1 MKNIPKTLVSVV
13 LSVILAF
20 SFTSC
25 AKTEMTE
32 ENITDTVSTVET
44 ALKEFDTDK
53 LEKYVSSS
61 TLNYILKYAEK
72 HQQFVELGKAM
83 FGNLS
88 MTVDS
93 VDAENQTVTVTVK
106 NKDLS
111 SAAYDFA
118 SNLKAEYTPL
128 QLLGKLDDETFLN
141 ISLNE
146 LVSSMN
152 SSTDETEASVTLK
165 IKEGKKNLI
174 LSFDEEAE
182 NAVSG
187 GALTAIKNLYNN

>member
-1 MKNIPKTLVSVV
+1 MKNIPKILI
-13 LSVILAF
+13 SVILVVAVAL
-20 SFTSC
+20 SFASC

-32 ENITDTVSTVET
+32 ENITETVSTVET

-88 MTVDS
+88 ISVES
-93 VDAENQTVTVTVK
+93 VDVENQTVTVTVK

-118 SNLKAEYTPL
+118 SGLKSEYTPL
-128 QLLGKLDDETFLN
+128 QLLGKLDDENFLN

-152 SSTDETEASVTLK
+152 SVTDESEATVTLK
-165 IKEGKKNLI
+165 VKKGDKNLV
-174 LSFDEEAE
+174 LSFDEDAE

-187 GALTAIKNLYNN
+187 GALTSIKNLYNN

>member
-93 VDAENQTVTVTVK
+93 VDVENQTATVTVK

>member
-93 VDAENQTVTVTVK
+93 VDVENQTVTVTVK

>member
-1 MKNIPKTLVSVV
+1 MKNIPKILI
-13 LSVILAF
+13 SVILVVAVAL

-32 ENITDTVSTVET
+32 ENITETVSTVET

-61 TLNYILKYAEK
+61 TLGYILKYAEK
-72 HQQFVELGKAM
+72 HQQFVDLGKAM

-88 MTVDS
+88 ITVES
-93 VDAENQTVTVTVK
+93 VDVENQTVTVTVK

-118 SNLKAEYTPL
+118 SNLKSEYTPL
-128 QLLGKLDDETFLN
+128 QLLGKLDDENFLN

-152 SSTDETEASVTLK
+152 SATDEVEASVTLK
-165 IKEGKKNLI
+165 VKKGDKNLV
-174 LSFDEEAE
+174 LSFDEDAE

-187 GALTAIKNLYNN
+187 GALTTIKSLYNN

>member
-1 MKNIPKTLVSVV
+1 MKNIPKILI
-13 LSVILAF
+13 SVILVVAVAL
-20 SFTSC
+20 SFASC

-32 ENITDTVSTVET
+32 ENITETVSTVET

-88 MTVDS
+88 ISVES
-93 VDAENQTVTVTVK
+93 VDVENQTVTVTVK

-118 SNLKAEYTPL
+118 SGLKSEYTPL
-128 QLLGKLDDETFLN
+128 QLLGKLDDENFLN

-152 SSTDETEASVTLK
+152 SATDESEATVILK
-165 IKEGKKNLI
+165 VKKGDKNLV
-174 LSFDEEAE
+174 LSFDEDAE

-187 GALTAIKNLYNN
+187 GALTSIKNLYNN

>member
-1 MKNIPKTLVSVV
+1 MKNIPKILI
-13 LSVILAF
+13 SVILAVAVAF
-20 SFTSC
+20 SFASC
-25 AKTEMTE
+25 AKAEMTE
-32 ENITDTVSTVET
+32 ENITETVSTVET

-61 TLNYILKYAEK
+61 TLGYILKYAEK
-72 HQQFVELGKAM
+72 HQQFVDLGKAM

-88 MTVDS
+88 ITVDS
-93 VDAENQTVTVTVK
+93 VDVENQTVTVTVK

-118 SNLKAEYTPL
+118 SGLKSEYTPL
-128 QLLGKLDDETFLN
+128 QLLGKLDDENFLN

-152 SSTDETEASVTLK
+152 SATDEAEASVTLK
-165 IKEGKKNLI
+165 VKKGDKNLV
-174 LSFDEEAE
+174 LSFDEDAE

-187 GALTAIKNLYNN
+187 GALTTIKSLYNN

>member
-1 MKNIPKTLVSVV
+1 MKNIPKILI
-13 LSVILAF
+13 SVILVVAVAL
-20 SFTSC
+20 SFASC

-32 ENITDTVSTVET
+32 ENITETVSTVET

-88 MTVDS
+88 ISVES
-93 VDAENQTVTVTVK
+93 VDVENQTVTVTVK

-118 SNLKAEYTPL
+118 SGLKSEYTPL
-128 QLLGKLDDETFLN
+128 QLLGKLDDENFLN

-152 SSTDETEASVTLK
+152 SATDESEATVTLK
-165 IKEGKKNLI
+165 VKKGDKNLV
-174 LSFDEEAE
+174 LSFDEDAE

-187 GALTAIKNLYNN
+187 GAFTSIKNLYNN

>member
-1 MKNIPKTLVSVV
+1 MKNIPKILI
-13 LSVILAF
+13 SVILVVAVAL
-20 SFTSC
+20 SFASC

-32 ENITDTVSTVET
+32 ENITETVSTVET

-61 TLNYILKYAEK
+61 TLSYILKYAEK
-72 HQQFVELGKAM
+72 HQQFVDLGKAM

-88 MTVDS
+88 ITVES
-93 VDAENQTVTVTVK
+93 VDVENQTVTVTVK

-118 SNLKAEYTPL
+118 SGLKSEYTPL
-128 QLLGKLDDETFLN
+128 QLLGKLDDENFLN

-152 SSTDETEASVTLK
+152 SATDEAEASVTLK
-165 IKEGKKNLI
+165 VKKGDKNLV
-174 LSFDEEAE
+174 LSFDEDAE

>member
-1 MKNIPKTLVSVV
+1 MKNIPKILI
-13 LSVILAF
+13 SVILVVAVAF
-20 SFTSC
+20 SFASC

-32 ENITDTVSTVET
+32 ENITETVSTVET

-61 TLNYILKYAEK
+61 TLGYILKYAEK
-72 HQQFVELGKAM
+72 HQQFVDLGKAM

-88 MTVDS
+88 ITVDS
-93 VDAENQTVTVTVK
+93 VDVENQTVTVTVK

-118 SNLKAEYTPL
+118 SGLKSEYTPL
-128 QLLGKLDDETFLN
+128 QLLGKLDDENFLN

-152 SSTDETEASVTLK
+152 SATDEAEASVTLK
-165 IKEGKKNLI
+165 VKKGDKNLV
-174 LSFDEEAE
+174 LSFDEDAE

-187 GALTAIKNLYNN
+187 GALTTIKSLYNN

>member
-1 MKNIPKTLVSVV
+1 MKNIPKILI
-13 LSVILAF
+13 SVILVVAVAL
-20 SFTSC
+20 SFASC

-32 ENITDTVSTVET
+32 ENITETVSTVET

-88 MTVDS
+88 ISVES
-93 VDAENQTVTVTVK
+93 VDVESQTVTVTVK

-118 SNLKAEYTPL
+118 SGLKSEYTPL
-128 QLLGKLDDETFLN
+128 QLLGKLDDENFLN

-152 SSTDETEASVTLK
+152 SATDESEATVTLK
-165 IKEGKKNLI
+165 VKKGDKNLV
-174 LSFDEEAE
+174 LSFDEDAE

-187 GALTAIKNLYNN
+187 GALTSIKNLYNN

>member
-1 MKNIPKTLVSVV
+1 MKNIPKILI
-13 LSVILAF
+13 SVILVVAVAL
-20 SFTSC
+20 SFASC

-32 ENITDTVSTVET
+32 ENITETVSTVET

-88 MTVDS
+88 ISVES
-93 VDAENQTVTVTVK
+93 VDVENQTVTVTVK

-118 SNLKAEYTPL
+118 SGLKSEYTPL
-128 QLLGKLDDETFLN
+128 QLLGKLDDENFLN

-152 SSTDETEASVTLK
+152 SATDESEATVTLK
-165 IKEGKKNLI
+165 VKKGDKNLV
-174 LSFDEEAE
+174 LSFDEDAE

-187 GALTAIKNLYNN
+187 GALTSIKNLYNN